1 MKKINVFMTLAVM
14 ILMMALVT
22 GCDDKASDG
31 ETAANLVSLYNY
43 VPDTATGLFTINFN
57 KLTSIS
63 AFDKMKDD
71 MMFDD
76 ISKKQKLFKNYQDFI
91 EKTGIDPKKD
101 IKSAIVA
108 IFSELDEKEPEL
120 SLIANL
126 NYDKQKLL
134 ALLKESGKDF
144 QTSDFNGMTIFS
156 GKNEKGKEAGFIFLT
171 ENIITAG
178 SLEGVKKVAGLVAGK
193 SGKNIL
199 SDPKMK
205 SYMDKVGSSSIFSFI
220 FRFPE
225 KMKGMKGNSMIQ
237 ADFSKAEALY
247 GNVDFNSNTW
257 MGKFVLVSYNEE
269 GNTNLVTTLNGL
281 KGLGAMGGPEIAE
294 LINNIDISA
303 TAESIVLSF
312 KISSELLEKLKAKAE
327 EKTKSFGN

>member
-1 MKKINVFMTLAVM
+1 MKKTNILVTFVIM
-14 ILMMALVT
+14 ISMLALVT
-22 GCDDKASDG
+22 GCDDKTSVG
-31 ETAANLVSLYNY
+31 ETAADLVSLYNY

-71 MMFDD
+71 MKFDD
-76 ISKKQKLFKNYQDFI
+76 LSKKQKLFKNYQDFI

-101 IKSAIVA
+101 IKSAVVA

-120 SLIANL
+120 SFIANL

-144 QTSDFNGMTIFS
+144 QTSDFNGMTMYS
-156 GKNEKGKEAGFIFLT
+156 GKDEKGKEAGFIFLSD
-171 ENIITAG
+171 NIITAG
-178 SLEGVKKVAGLVAGK
+178 TIEGVKKVAGLAGK
-193 SGKNIL
+193 GGKNIL
-199 SDPKMK
+199 ADPKMK
-205 SYMDKVGSSSIFSFI
+205 SYMDKVGGSSIFSFI

-225 KMKGMKGNSMIQ
+225 KLKGMKGNSMIQ

-257 MGKFVLVSYNEE
+257 IGKFVLVSYNEE

-303 TAESIVLSF
+303 TADSIVLSF
-312 KISSELLEKLKAKAE
+312 KISGELLEKLKAKAE

>member
-1 MKKINVFMTLAVM
+1 MKKTNILLTLVVM
-14 ILMMALVT
+14 ISMLALVT
-22 GCDDKASDG
+22 GCDETTSVG
-31 ETAANLVSLYNY
+31 ESAADLVELYNY

-71 MMFDD
+71 MKFDD

-101 IKSAIVA
+101 INSVVVA
-108 IFSELDEKEPEL
+108 VFSELDEKNPEL

-134 ALLKESGKDF
+134 GLLKESGKDF
-144 QTSDFNGMTIFS
+144 QTSDFNGMTMYS
-156 GKNEKGKEAGFIFLT
+156 GKNDEGKESGFIFLSDK
-171 ENIITAG
+171 IITAG
-178 SLEGVKKVAGLVAGK
+178 SIEGVKKVAELAGK
-193 SGKNIL
+193 GGKNIL
-199 SDPKMK
+199 ADPKMK
-205 SYMDKVGSSSIFSFI
+205 SYMDKVGGSSIFSFV

-225 KMKGMKGNSMIQ
+225 KLKGMKGNSMVQ

-247 GNVDFNSNTW
+247 GNVDFSSNTW

-303 TAESIVLSF
+303 TSDSIILSF
-312 KISSELLEKLKAKAE
+312 KITSELLEKLKAKAE
-327 EKTKSFGN
+327 GTTKNISN

>member
-1 MKKINVFMTLAVM
+1 MKKTNILLTFVVM
-14 ILMMALVT
+14 ISILALVT
-22 GCDDKASDG
+22 GCDEKASVG
-31 ETAANLVSLYNY
+31 ETGADLVSLYNY

-71 MMFDD
+71 MKFDD
-76 ISKKQKLFKNYQDFI
+76 ISKNQKFFKDYQDFI

-101 IKSAIVA
+101 IKSAVVA
-108 IFSELDEKEPEL
+108 IFSELDEKDAEL

-134 ALLKESGKDF
+134 TLMKESGKEF
-144 QTSDFNGMTIFS
+144 QTSDFNGMTMYS
-156 GKNEKGKEAGFIFLT
+156 GKDEKGKEAGFIFLSD
-171 ENIITAG
+171 NIITAG
-178 SLEGVKKVAGLVAGK
+178 TIEGVKKVAELAGK
-193 SGKNIL
+193 GGKNIL
-199 SDPKMK
+199 ADPKMK
-205 SYMDKVGSSSIFSFI
+205 SYMDKVGGSSILSFI

-247 GNVDFNSNTW
+247 GNVDFSSNTW

-294 LINNIDISA
+294 LINNINISA
-303 TAESIVLSF
+303 TADSIVLSF

-327 EKTKSFGN
+327 EKTKNFGN